1 MLSRI
6 AESLFWIGRYV
17 ERAEGTA
24 RLLDVHLQMLVEDPW
39 VEEETACA
47 HPARAS
53 WAAATSSSPTGPAW
67 CRLLAYDESSPWSI
81 ARCLSGARENARRAR
96 ETLSTEL
103 WEVLNTTWNTL
114 PSGRWRASRDA
125 IFFRWVRERTSLV
138 AGVADGTMSRDEGWH
153 FLVLGRSLERADMTA
168 RLVASTVVSRGPT
181 AAWPTLLLACGAREV
196 FLRTYRGMEA
206 DRDAAEFILLDRL
219 FPRSIV
225 HALGQAEESLEQIAG
240 LEQRIGVH
248 DEALRVLGAAR
259 AGLEYTPLSDVVTRL
274 PDADGGRAAGLL
286 VGERRDRPALL
297 RGCDRDVLG
306 RGEPVSARVEIV
318 HRTGFRYD
326 EPVMASYNEARM
338 TPMTTP
344 SQQTLRARIEVR
356 PTSWETTYVDYWG
369 TQVTAFEVLRPH
381 DQLEVTARSVVE
393 LDDVA
398 AFPGAADL
406 LGLDVGRLGWA
417 DLGSPGS
424 TTSTSRCC

>member
-47 HPARAS
+47 TLLNIMGCGEEQQPNRA
-53 WAAATSSSPTGPAW
+53 TVV
-67 CRLLAYDESSPWSI
+67 RLLAYDESSPWSI

-153 FLVLGRSLERADMTA
+153 FLMLGRSLERADMTA
-168 RLVASTVVSRGPT
+168 RLVATTVVSRGPT

-196 FLRTYRGMEA
+196 FLRTYRGHEA
-206 DRDAAEFILLDRL
+206 DREAAEFILLDRL

-240 LEQRIGVH
+240 LEQRVGMH

-259 AGLEYTPLSDVVTRL
+259 ASLEYSPLTDVVSRLPELMERVQRACASASDVIGERYFQGSPTTSW
-274 PDADGGRAAGLL
+274 
-286 VGERRDRPALL
+286 VGERL
-297 RGCDRDVLG
+297 
-306 RGEPVSARVEIV
+306 
-318 HRTGFRYD
+318 
-326 EPVMASYNEARM
+326 
-338 TPMTTP
+338 
-344 SQQTLRARIEVR
+344 
-356 PTSWETTYVDYWG
+356 
-369 TQVTAFEVLRPH
+369 
-381 DQLEVTARSVVE
+381 
-393 LDDVA
+393 
-398 AFPGAADL
+398 
-406 LGLDVGRLGWA
+406 
-417 DLGSPGS
+417 
-424 TTSTSRCC
+424 

>member
-47 HPARAS
+47 TLLNIMGCGEEQQPNRA
-53 WAAATSSSPTGPAW
+53 TVV
-67 CRLLAYDESSPWSI
+67 RLLAYDESSPWSI

-153 FLVLGRSLERADMTA
+153 FLMLGRSLERADMTA
-168 RLVASTVVSRGPT
+168 RLVATTVVSRGPT

-196 FLRTYRGMEA
+196 FLRTYRGHEA
-206 DRDAAEFILLDRL
+206 DREAAEFILLDRL

-240 LEQRIGVH
+240 LEQRVGMH

-259 AGLEYTPLSDVVTRL
+259 ASLEYSPLTDVVVPAAR
-274 PDADGGRAAGLL
+274 ADGAGAAGLRF
-286 VGERRDRPALL
+286 GQRRDRGALL
-297 RGCDRDVLG
+297 PGLG
-306 RGEPVSARVEIV
+306 HDHLGGGEPVSTQGRDRAPHRLPVRRAGRRVV
-318 HRTGFRYD
+318 QRGSAD
-326 EPVMASYNEARM
+326 A
-338 TPMTTP
+338 
-344 SQQTLRARIEVR
+344 
-356 PTSWETTYVDYWG
+356 
-369 TQVTAFEVLRPH
+369 
-381 DQLEVTARSVVE
+381 
-393 LDDVA
+393 DDDA
-398 AFPGAADL
+398 GPADPAGPGRGAAVVLGDDLSGL
-406 LGLDVGRLGWA
+406 LGQPGHGVRGAAAARAAGGHRPQHRRAGRPRAG
-417 DLGSPGS
+417 P
-424 TTSTSRCC
+424 